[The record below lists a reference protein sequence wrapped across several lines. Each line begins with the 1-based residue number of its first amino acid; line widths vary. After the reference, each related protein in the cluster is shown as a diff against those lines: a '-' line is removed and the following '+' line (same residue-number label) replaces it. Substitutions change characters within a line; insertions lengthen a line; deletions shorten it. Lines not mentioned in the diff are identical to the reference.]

1 MDTAGLTVIVSK
13 HSVKVTIDRLAAAVT
28 ASGGTVFARIDH
40 TAGAAQAGLTLR
52 PTELLIFGNAK
63 IGTALMQANQ
73 AAGIDLP
80 LKMLSWQ
87 DETGQVLLGYNQPQF
102 IAERHGLGAR
112 ATSAV
117 AMMGQGLAKLALVA
131 TD

>member
-1 MDTAGLTVIVSK
+1 MNSAGLTVIVSK

-40 TAGAAQAGLTLR
+40 AAAAVQAGLTLR

-63 IGTALMQANQ
+63 VGTALMQDNQ

-102 IAERHGLGAR
+102 VAERHGLGTPAASR
-112 ATSAV
+112 
-117 AMMGQGLAKLALVA
+117 GQR
-131 TD
+131 

>member
-1 MDTAGLTVIVSK
+1 MDSPGLTVIVSK
-13 HSVKVTIDRLAAAVT
+13 HSVKVTIDRLAAAAT
-28 ASGGTVFARIDH
+28 AMGITVFARIDH
-40 TAGAAQAGLTLR
+40 AAGATAAGMALR

-63 IGTALMQANQ
+63 AGTPLMQANQ

-87 DETGQVLLGYNQPQF
+87 DDTGQVLLGYNQVQWV
-102 IAERHGLGAR
+102 AERHGLGPALG
-112 ATSAV
+112 TSV
-117 AMMGQGLAKLALVA
+117 AALAQGLAKLALAA

>member
-1 MDTAGLTVIVSK
+1 MDSTGLTVIVSK
-13 HSVKVTIDRLAAAVT
+13 HSVKVTIDRLAAAVA

-40 TAGAAQAGLTLR
+40 AAGAVQAGLTLR

-63 IGTALMQANQ
+63 LGTALMQANQ

-112 ATSAV
+112 TAGAV
-117 AMMGQGLAKLALVA
+117 ATMGQGLAKLALTA

>member
-28 ASGGTVFARIDH
+28 ANGGSVFARIDH
-40 TAGAAQAGLTLR
+40 AAGAVQAGLTLR

-63 IGTALMQANQ
+63 AGTPLMQINQ
-73 AAGIDLP
+73 AVGIDLP

-102 IAERHGLGAR
+102 IAERHGLGTR
-112 ATSAV
+112 AAASV
-117 AMMGQGLAKLALVA
+117 ATMGQGLAKLALVA